1 MYLFACS
8 IFYSVKL
15 YIYNRGT
22 LDESSNK
29 QRLIINAN
37 ASHKFTIKYW
47 PVLVL
52 KSTLVI
58 KKFQRQSGISEEF
71 ADVKRKRITQSKR

>member
-1 MYLFACS
+1 M
-8 IFYSVKL
+8 
-15 YIYNRGT
+15 
-22 LDESSNK
+22 DESSNK

-37 ASHKFTIKYW
+37 ASLEFTIKYW

-58 KKFQRQSGISEEF
+58 KKFQRDNQKYQKNLLMLKEKKLHKG
-71 ADVKRKRITQSKR
+71 KR